1 MNRILHHGALRMLP
15 LWLAITML
23 NTSALLGVVL
33 FWQSSPSRAF
43 SLPLT
48 QLLVI
53 LWLPVAL
60 YLLVGNVRIRCLR
73 VEMTLPIS
81 ALTLWRRHITSVM
94 LGSSLVLAGSLAVA
108 AAHSILV
115 ARVGRLLVRAG
126 RDPVVEVSNLTLIAP
141 LLAGL
146 LLAVSLIDAI
156 EPGLWKLSGRKSYW
170 AAAIASL
177 VGILALLLL
186 LHPWPWVSTAL
197 CLALAIVV
205 IARTRR
211 LLPAA
216 YRLVPAAAA
225 PVSNELVSGGPIS
238 CDLASPGST
247 SEKLT
252 AASTIAA
259 AITAPPTSRWQVYR
273 ILFNVLHT
281 CPPWKAF
288 TPWMLYFFVALM
300 GLLISG
306 GLNRWFDA
314 RYLRFLY
321 IPFAGYML
329 FAGIGIITYHLY
341 RLDPLPI
348 SRRVLFALLILPGLI
363 IYCGAYAAGRLAVA
377 TDPEPKPLV
386 EYNIRPPSFWVDVDQ
401 QFMGVTFGEPPPT
414 LEAPWGETHEAWH
427 LYPFRGVPVLTYNP
441 YNTVEETTADFEA
454 LMTTCAIEAIYNTT
468 ISPDEIRDRYFV
480 IENDRVVGLKEGG
493 FTLLEDYP
501 GLQPPTAGPE
511 TPIYMILVLVP
522 WLLLVALFVRSFKA
536 SSSIKTIRGMYWV
549 GLGVFLGGMLGQVAL
564 SLFGLFDELAA
575 RTFLDV
581 FIRSLGTSPISWLMT
596 WIVSLLVIFG
606 SYRFALKQFERAEI
620 PAWPVNCSLVDWGI
634 ED

>member
-1 MNRILHHGALRMLP
+1 MNRIIHHGALRLLP

-33 FWQSSPSRAF
+33 FWQSSPSRAY

-81 ALTLWRRHITSVM
+81 AQTLWRRHITTVM
-94 LGSSLVLAGSLAVA
+94 FGSSLVLAGSLAVG
-108 AAHSILV
+108 AAHSVLMT
-115 ARVGRLLVRAG
+115 RVGRLLVRAG
-126 RDPVVEVSNLTLIAP
+126 RDPVVEVSYLTLIAP

-170 AAAIASL
+170 AAAIGSL
-177 VGILALLLL
+177 AGILALLLL

-197 CLALAIVV
+197 CLGLAIVV
-205 IARTRR
+205 MARTRR

-216 YRLVPAAAA
+216 YRLVPATAA
-225 PVSNELVSGGPIS
+225 PVSDDRGSGRPVSAE
-238 CDLASPGST
+238 LASPDV
-247 SEKLT
+247 
-252 AASTIAA
+252 AIATT
-259 AITAPPTSRWQVYR
+259 TAPPTSRWQVYR

-300 GLLISG
+300 GLLTSG

-329 FAGIGIITYHLY
+329 FAGIGIITYNLY
-341 RLDPLPI
+341 RLDPLPV
-348 SRRVLFALLILPGLI
+348 SRRVLFSLLILPGLI
-363 IYCGAYAAGRLAVA
+363 IYCGAYAAGRLALA

-386 EYNIRPPSFWVDVDQ
+386 EYNIRRPSFWVDVDQ

-427 LYPFRGVPVLTYNP
+427 LYPLRGVPVLTYNP

-454 LMTTCAIEAIYNTT
+454 LMTSRAIEAIYNTT
-468 ISPDEIRDRYFV
+468 IPPDEIRDRYFI
-480 IENDRVVGLKEGG
+480 IENNRVVDLKQGG

-536 SSSIKTIRGMYWV
+536 TSTIKTIRGMYWV
-549 GLGVFLGGMLGQVAL
+549 GLGVLIGAMLGQVTL

-581 FIRSLGTSPISWLMT
+581 FIRSLGTSPISWLAT
-596 WIVSLLVIFG
+596 WVVSLLVIFA

-620 PAWPVNCSLVDWGI
+620 PAWPINCSMVDWGI